1 MLSAHEEFLL
11 SVDIPRLAGDFFET
25 RTTPQVS

>member
-11 SVDIPRLAGDFFET
+11 SVDKRERARILANLQGLAA
-25 RTTPQVS
+25 